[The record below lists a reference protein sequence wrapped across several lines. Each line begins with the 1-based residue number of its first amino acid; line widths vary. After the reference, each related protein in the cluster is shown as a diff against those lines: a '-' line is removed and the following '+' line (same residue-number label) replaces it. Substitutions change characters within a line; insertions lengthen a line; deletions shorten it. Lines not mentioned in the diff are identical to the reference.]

1 MTGARTKILFS
12 EAEIAR
18 GVERVARA
26 IAARPL
32 KPTLAAPILTGA
44 FVFAADL
51 MRALSREGLTL
62 ETEFLWLRSYGMAQ
76 TPGEVTV
83 LKSPSDIVRGRTV
96 LLIDG
101 VLDSG
106 ATLAKARALLEE
118 AGAGATIAAVAVRK
132 TYPRRRRFRDVRGGR
147 GVPVRLRHGQRRVG
161 PRMSRHTH
169 RGEIVCYEARS
180 AV

>member
-132 TYPRRRRFRDVRGGR
+132 TYPRRFSDADFAMFEAGGEFLSGYGMDNAGLGR
-147 GVPVRLRHGQRRVG
+147 ECPDIRIAER
-161 PRMSRHTH
+161 
-169 RGEIVCYEARS
+169 
-180 AV
+180 